1 MPLKTPNTTTAQIIA
16 YLASIVSACVVL
28 FKLDLTD
35 TQQGAAIIL
44 LGAVVSLGHMIS
56 DAVIRRGRSNVAAA
70 HAIGASRLAEVVAGK
85 EGDA

>member
-35 TQQGAAIIL
+35 AQQGAAIIL
-44 LGAVVSLGHMIS
+44 LGAVVSLGHMVS
-56 DAVIRRGRSNVAAA
+56 DAVIRRGRSTVAAA
-70 HAIGASRLAEVVAGK
+70 HVIGSSLPVLAKVDTG
-85 EGDA
+85 GDA